1 MSYTSVK
8 VSLQL
13 EISVQTIM
21 SEHRRN
27 IIVDFRRR
35 KAHLV
40 MVEREGI

>member
-13 EISVQTIM
+13 EGNQISVQTIM

-35 KAHLV
+35 KAHLW
-40 MVEREGI
+40 